1 MRISDWSSDVCSPDL
16 LQYPPGYRSG
26 DFHDRLIRHQVGKW
40 RVLFDHLTHRHMP
53 GNDLGFGDTF
63 SNVGQLKQIVGH
75 RLKPQEFASKR
86 RPAVWGRG
94 NIPTR
99 RHEDMACP
107 TLSPVRPALP
117 GRRNNVP
124 ERS

>member
-1 MRISDWSSDVCSPDL
+1 
-16 LQYPPGYRSG
+16 
-26 DFHDRLIRHQVGKW
+26 
-40 RVLFDHLTHRHMP
+40 MP

-75 RLKPQEFASKR
+75 RIKPQEFASKR
-86 RPAVWGRG
+86 RTAVWGRG

-107 TLSPVRPALP
+107 TTSPVRPAPP
-117 GRRNNVP
+117 GRRSNVP
-124 ERS
+124 EPVRPAPRRSRRDASPRSEGRRGGREGVGTSRTRWRAGDEKKKKE

>member
-1 MRISDWSSDVCSPDL
+1 
-16 LQYPPGYRSG
+16 
-26 DFHDRLIRHQVGKW
+26 
-40 RVLFDHLTHRHMP
+40 MP

-99 RHEDMACP
+99 RHADMACP
-107 TLSPVRPALP
+107 TPSPVRPAPP
-117 GRRNNVP
+117 GRRPNVP
-124 ERS
+124 EPVRKATRRSDPIGGGSGKSGSVLVDSGGERIIKKK

>member
-1 MRISDWSSDVCSPDL
+1 
-16 LQYPPGYRSG
+16 
-26 DFHDRLIRHQVGKW
+26 
-40 RVLFDHLTHRHMP
+40 MP

-107 TLSPVRPALP
+107 TPSPVRPAPP
-117 GRRNNVP
+117 GRRSNVP
-124 ERS
+124 EPVRQAPRRSRRSASPDRKSVGSGKSVSGRVDIGGGRIIKKKKKK

>member
-1 MRISDWSSDVCSPDL
+1 
-16 LQYPPGYRSG
+16 
-26 DFHDRLIRHQVGKW
+26 
-40 RVLFDHLTHRHMP
+40 MP
-53 GNDLGFGDTF
+53 VNDLGFGDTF

-107 TLSPVRPALP
+107 TPSPVRPAPP
-117 GRRNNVP
+117 GRRSNVP
-124 ERS
+124 EPVRQAPRRSRRSARSAEQTSELQSLMRTSYVVFCLKNKNDIYLMTTHW